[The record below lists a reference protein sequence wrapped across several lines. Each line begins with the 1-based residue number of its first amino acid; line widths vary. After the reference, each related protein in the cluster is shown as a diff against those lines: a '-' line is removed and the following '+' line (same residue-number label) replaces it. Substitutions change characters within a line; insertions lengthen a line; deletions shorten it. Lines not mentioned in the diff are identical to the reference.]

1 MIFTPGISL
10 IASAISCTGRLSNS
24 SLVITEILAGAS
36 LTSWAKPLALT
47 EVSHKLAE
55 AMYQKDQNAQGGA
68 TQQNKKDD
76 DVIDAEVE

>member
-1 MIFTPGISL
+1 MKEKIDSSEAEKIQNAINDLQTTL
-10 IASAISCTGRLSNS
+10 KNENASKE
-24 SLVITEILAGAS
+24 EIEQ
-36 LTSWAKPLALT
+36 KVKALT